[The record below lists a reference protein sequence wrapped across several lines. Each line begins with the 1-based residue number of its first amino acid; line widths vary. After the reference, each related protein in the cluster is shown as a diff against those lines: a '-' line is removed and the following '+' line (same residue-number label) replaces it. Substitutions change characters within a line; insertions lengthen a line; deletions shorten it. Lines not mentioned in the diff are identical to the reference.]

1 MPRPVSHPGRPLAAT
16 LATGLAGGAF
26 CRLVLAESALLPA
39 GTAAVAGWSLVGFFL
54 IGTFVARRFAHGQ
67 QPAARLVPLLGVV
80 GAALPISLL
89 ALRFAVPVTGPFAAV
104 PGLAPA
110 GLALGLAVT
119 TCLAASQGHPRWNGR
134 AASLALILVGTAG
147 LGALAARIVLTRVS
161 PVNLAL
167 DLTLGCAAMGIVC
180 AAGTSQQRRHE
191 TWLSLLALA
200 AILALPL
207 SGLIDARSTPQ
218 PGDAPRQVAPPSA
231 PRPSLFSV
239 PAP

>member
-1 MPRPVSHPGRPLAAT
+1 MPRPVSHPGRPSAT
-16 LATGLAGGAF
+16 LATGLAAGAF

-67 QPAARLVPLLGVV
+67 QTAARLVPLLGVV
-80 GAALPISLL
+80 GAALPVSLL
-89 ALRFAVPVTGPFAAV
+89 ALRFAVPVMGPFAAV

-110 GLALGLAVT
+110 GLALGLAGT
-119 TCLAASQGHPRWNGR
+119 ACLAASQGHPRWNGR
-134 AASLALILVGTAG
+134 AASLGLLLVATAG
-147 LGALAARIVLTRVS
+147 LGALAARIVLPRVS

-180 AAGTSQQRRHE
+180 AAGTGQQRRHE

-207 SGLIDARSTPQ
+207 SGLIDARSTPA
-218 PGDAPRQVAPPSA
+218 PGEAPQQTAPPSA
-231 PRPSLFSV
+231 PRPGLFSV

>member
-1 MPRPVSHPGRPLAAT
+1 MPRPVPHPGRLLAAT
-16 LATGLAGGAF
+16 LATGLAAGAF
-26 CRLVLAESALLPA
+26 CRLVPAESALLPA
-39 GTAAVAGWSLVGFFL
+39 GTAAVAAWSLAGFFL
-54 IGTFVARRFAHGQ
+54 MGTFVARRLANGP
-67 QPAARLVPLLGVV
+67 QPAARLVPLLGIV
-80 GAALPISLL
+80 GAALPVSLL

-110 GLALGLAVT
+110 GLALGLAVA
-119 TCLAASQGHPRWNGR
+119 TCLAARKGHPRWNGR
-134 AASLALILVGTAG
+134 GASLALILVGTAG

-180 AAGTSQQRRHE
+180 AAGTGQQRRHE

-207 SGLIDARSTPQ
+207 SGLIDARSAPP
-218 PGDAPRQVAPPSA
+218 PGDAPRPG
-231 PRPSLFSV
+231 LFSV

>member
-1 MPRPVSHPGRPLAAT
+1 MPRPVPHPGRPLAAT
-16 LATGLAGGAF
+16 LATGLAAGAF

-39 GTAAVAGWSLVGFFL
+39 GTAAVAAWSLVGFFL
-54 IGTFVARRFAHGQ
+54 MGTFVARRLANGQ
-67 QPAARLVPLLGVV
+67 QPAARLVPLLGIV
-80 GAALPISLL
+80 GAALPVSLL
-89 ALRFAVPVTGPFAAV
+89 GLRFAVPVTGPFAAV

-110 GLALGLAVT
+110 GLALGLAVA
-119 TCLAASQGHPRWNGR
+119 TCLAARKGHPRWNGR
-134 AASLALILVGTAG
+134 GASLALILVGTAG

-180 AAGTSQQRRHE
+180 AAGTGQQRRHE

-207 SGLIDARSTPQ
+207 SGLIDARSAPP

-231 PRPSLFSV
+231 PRPGLFSM

>member
-1 MPRPVSHPGRPLAAT
+1 MPRPVPHPGRLLAAT
-16 LATGLAGGAF
+16 LATGLAAGAF
-26 CRLVLAESALLPA
+26 CRLVPAESALLPA
-39 GTAAVAGWSLVGFFL
+39 GTAAVAAWSLAGFFL
-54 IGTFVARRFAHGQ
+54 MGTFVARRLANGP
-67 QPAARLVPLLGVV
+67 QPAARLVPLLGIV
-80 GAALPISLL
+80 GAALPVSLL

-110 GLALGLAVT
+110 GLALGVAVA
-119 TCLAASQGHPRWNGR
+119 TCLAARKGHPRWNGR
-134 AASLALILVGTAG
+134 GASLALILVGTAG

-180 AAGTSQQRRHE
+180 AAGTGQQRRHE

-207 SGLIDARSTPQ
+207 SGLIDARSAPP

-231 PRPSLFSV
+231 PRPGLFSV

>member
-16 LATGLAGGAF
+16 LATGLAAGAF
-26 CRLVLAESALLPA
+26 CRLVLTESALLPA
-39 GTAAVAGWSLVGFFL
+39 GTAAVAGWSLVGLFL
-54 IGTFVARRFAHGQ
+54 CGVFLARRLSNGQ
-67 QPAARLVPLLGVV
+67 QPAARLVPLLGMV
-80 GAALPISLL
+80 GAALPVSLL
-89 ALRFAVPVTGPFAAV
+89 ALRFAVPVMGPFAAV

-110 GLALGLAVT
+110 GLALGLAGT
-119 TCLAASQGHPRWNGR
+119 ACLAASQGHPRWNGR
-134 AASLALILVGTAG
+134 AASLGLLLVATAG
-147 LGALAARIVLTRVS
+147 LGALAARIVLPRVS

-180 AAGTSQQRRHE
+180 AAGTGQQRRHE

-207 SGLIDARSTPQ
+207 SGLIDARSTPA
-218 PGDAPRQVAPPSA
+218 PGEAPQQTAPPSA
-231 PRPSLFSV
+231 PRPGLFSV

>member
-1 MPRPVSHPGRPLAAT
+1 LAAT
-16 LATGLAGGAF
+16 LATGLAAGAF

-80 GAALPISLL
+80 GAALPVSLL
-89 ALRFAVPVTGPFAAV
+89 ALRFAVPVMGPFAAV

-110 GLALGLAVT
+110 GLALGLAGT
-119 TCLAASQGHPRWNGR
+119 ACLAASQGHPRWNGR
-134 AASLALILVGTAG
+134 AASLGLLLVATAG
-147 LGALAARIVLTRVS
+147 LGALAARIVLPRVS

-180 AAGTSQQRRHE
+180 AAGTGQQRRHE

-207 SGLIDARSTPQ
+207 SGLIDARSTPA
-218 PGDAPRQVAPPSA
+218 PGEAPQQTAPPSA
-231 PRPSLFSV
+231 PRPGLFSV